1 MRWLLAVYFISGST
15 FLLHW
20 STFLAP
26 SVTAWNLCSPKWKP
40 LLVGGGVALCTKGP
54 LAGVLPALDLRPL
67 ASSISVSAK
76 EVGLGPGWDSQL
88 SPKKWWEKNVVPS
101 KFLCPSDPSLAKT
114 LKRTEQSVG
123 LGREMRGVRGAL
135 TEEWRDVRR
144 PSVTATE
151 LNKSPKRVS
160 LVTGAFQSSKSVV
173 WSQQLPSYGKWSL
186 K

>member
-1 MRWLLAVYFISGST
+1 MEASF
-15 FLLHW
+15 
-20 STFLAP
+20 
-26 SVTAWNLCSPKWKP
+26 
-40 LLVGGGVALCTKGP
+40 VGGGVALCTKGP

-76 EVGLGPGWDSQL
+76 EAGLGPGWDFQL

-101 KFLCPSDPSLAKT
+101 KFLCPSDPSLAKV

-135 TEEWRDVRR
+135 MEEWRDVRR
-144 PSVTATE
+144 PSVTAME
-151 LNKSPKRVS
+151 LNKSPKMVS

-173 WSQQLPSYGKWSL
+173 WSQQLQSDGKWLL